1 MTSKK
6 QQFYV
11 GLFMVTG
18 LAIALVAL
26 VWLGL
31 NRYFEEG
38 RLYAAYFDQSVQG
51 LTIDSPVKYRGVTV
65 GRVKE
70 IAVAPDARLIMVVML
85 LDTGID
91 LEEDIVAQLKVVGI
105 TGSMFIELDRATPE
119 DLARSPKLDFP
130 SRYPIIAS
138 KPSEIS
144 EIFRGIDEIVD
155 TINRL
160 DLAGL
165 AERAKTLLDT
175 ANSELAA
182 MRLAATTAKLR
193 DSLDAVNRLL
203 DSEQIQ
209 ALVSD
214 SRSAIKSLE
223 RAVDTA
229 GATFASADDA
239 VQEVKAVL
247 AENRAVLKRAIT
259 ALDES
264 LTSMRAVLDQAG
276 GLTADARW
284 QLAVTGQQ
292 MASSLQ
298 TIDRTAAAIEEL
310 AESLRAGPSQILFAP
325 PPPPRPLEDAP

>member
-1 MTSKK
+1 MTSKR

-11 GLFMVTG
+11 GLFMVAG
-18 LAIALVAL
+18 MAIALVAL

-51 LTIDSPVKYRGVTV
+51 LSIDSPVKYRGVTV

-85 LDTGID
+85 LDTAID

-105 TGSMFIELDRATPE
+105 TGSMFIELDRASPE
-119 DLARSPKLDFP
+119 DLARAPKLDFP

-144 EIFRGIDEIVD
+144 EIFRGIDEIVT

-165 AERAKTLLDT
+165 AERARALLDT
-175 ANSELAA
+175 ANTELAA
-182 MRLAATTAKLR
+182 MDLAATTAKLR
-193 DSLDAVNRLL
+193 DALDATNRLL
-203 DSEQIQ
+203 GSEHLQGLL
-209 ALVSD
+209 AD
-214 SRSAIKSLE
+214 GRKAIHSLE
-223 RAVDTA
+223 RAATTA
-229 GATFASADDA
+229 EATLAAAGGAAEEIQAA
-239 VQEVKAVL
+239 V
-247 AENRAVLKRAIT
+247 AENRA
-259 ALDES
+259 ALN
-264 LTSMRAVLDQAG
+264 RAVTSLDSGLAAMRTVIEQAG

-284 QLAVTGQQ
+284 QLAATGQQ
-292 MASSLQ
+292 VARSLDA
-298 TIDRTAAAIEEL
+298 IGRSAAAIEEL
-310 AESLRAGPSQILFAP
+310 AESLRASPSQILFAP
-325 PPPPRPLEDAP
+325 PPPPRPLEDSP

>member
-247 AENRAVLKRAIT
+247 AENRAALNRAIT

-264 LTSMRAVLDQAG
+264 LTSMRAVL
-276 GLTADARW
+276 
-284 QLAVTGQQ
+284 
-292 MASSLQ
+292 
-298 TIDRTAAAIEEL
+298 
-310 AESLRAGPSQILFAP
+310 
-325 PPPPRPLEDAP
+325 